1 MGKTTTKSTKMTT
14 TQINKNVH
22 FTKKLCGRFLKKEGR
37 AAYEQIVLGL
47 HGFNG
52 QKGVHRAA
60 NKLLRWRLQRISS
73 KKASLAIAKAKR
85 AYKKFTPDEKS
96 FLEKG
101 MCFIYLNKNRLAD
114 EGCL

>member
-37 AAYEQIVLGL
+37 EAYEQIVLGL

-52 QKGVHRAA
+52 QKGVHRAT
-60 NKLLRWRLQRISS
+60 NKLLRWRLQRTAGVTGKTTKPPPEWYGGHRRRYGHEYSAAQFRRS
-73 KKASLAIAKAKR
+73 
-85 AYKKFTPDEKS
+85 
-96 FLEKG
+96 G
-101 MCFIYLNKNRLAD
+101 
-114 EGCL
+114 